1 MWPRRGF
8 RNDWREQ
15 ALHMNEAGSSL
26 GKKKKKVSMYLK
38 SIFMWPLLFQI
49 FLLYYT
55 SNSYRY
61 TNGYTYIYMKNK
73 KYVFLP
79 TSLTRVNDVQ

>member
-26 GKKKKKVSMYLK
+26 GKKKKKG
-38 SIFMWPLLFQI
+38 F
-49 FLLYYT
+49 
-55 SNSYRY
+55 
-61 TNGYTYIYMKNK
+61 
-73 KYVFLP
+73 YVA
-79 TSLTRVNDVQ
+79 

>member
-26 GKKKKKVSMYLK
+26 GKKKKGFYVAYDYIHVAPSVSN
-38 SIFMWPLLFQI
+38 IFVV
-49 FLLYYT
+49 LY
-55 SNSYRY
+55 
-61 TNGYTYIYMKNK
+61 K
-73 KYVFLP
+73 
-79 TSLTRVNDVQ
+79 

>member
-26 GKKKKKVSMYLK
+26 GKKKRFLCSLSLYSYGPFFFKYFCCIIQVIVTDTQMDIHTYTRETKSM
-38 SIFMWPLLFQI
+38 SFFPL
-49 FLLYYT
+49 
-55 SNSYRY
+55 
-61 TNGYTYIYMKNK
+61 
-73 KYVFLP
+73 P
-79 TSLTRVNDVQ
+79 

>member
-26 GKKKKKVSMYLK
+26 GKKKRFLCSLSLY
-38 SIFMWPLLFQI
+38 SYGPLFFKDFCCIIQVIVTDTQMDIHTYTRKTKGMSL
-49 FLLYYT
+49 FLL
-55 SNSYRY
+55 
-61 TNGYTYIYMKNK
+61 
-73 KYVFLP
+73 P
-79 TSLTRVNDVQ
+79 

>member
-26 GKKKKKVSMYLK
+26 GKKKKRFLYSLSLYSYGPLIFKYFCCIIQVIVTDTQMDIHTYTRKTKSM
-38 SIFMWPLLFQI
+38 SF
-49 FLLYYT
+49 FLL
-55 SNSYRY
+55 
-61 TNGYTYIYMKNK
+61 
-73 KYVFLP
+73 P
-79 TSLTRVNDVQ
+79 